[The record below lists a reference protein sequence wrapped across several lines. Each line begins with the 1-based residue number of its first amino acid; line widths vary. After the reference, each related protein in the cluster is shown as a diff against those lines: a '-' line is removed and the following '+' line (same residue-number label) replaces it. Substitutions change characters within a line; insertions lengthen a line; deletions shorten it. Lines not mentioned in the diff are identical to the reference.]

1 MNPADNAAT
10 HEVRTTCPYCGVGCG
25 VIATTDGVS
34 VQAVRGDP
42 EHPANF
48 GRLCSKGSTLHQT
61 SRGGGRLLQPLARLS
76 RDAPREAV
84 EWEQAMALATGR
96 FADIVREHGPDA
108 VAFYGSGQ
116 LLTEDYYVLNKLAR
130 VAVGTNNLD
139 TNSRLC
145 MSSAVA
151 GYKATLGA
159 DSVPACYEDIDHA
172 DLLFVAGSNTA
183 YAHPIVMRRI
193 EAARS
198 ARPGQRMIVVDPR
211 RTDTAQAAD
220 LHLAILPGTDVAL
233 FHAMLHWLIWEEKI
247 ATDWIAAHTE
257 GFEALRQ
264 AVRETSPRAM
274 AGVCGVREADIVTA
288 ARWWAESGSVLSL
301 YCQGLNQSSSGT
313 DKNAALIGLHLA
325 TAQIGRP
332 GAGPLSLTGQP
343 NAMGGREVG
352 ALANLLPGH
361 RDLSRAADRD
371 EVARYWNVAS
381 VPATPGLSAV
391 ELFEGL
397 HSGRVRAVWIVCT
410 NPAQSMPDSLKVR
423 QALERAEFVV
433 VQEAFAD
440 TETLRHAD
448 VALPATTWGE
458 KDGTVTNSE
467 RRISRVRAVLPAP
480 GEARADW
487 SILADAARRLARALH
502 PGREQGFTFDS
513 AEAVW
518 LEHRGLTVGRDLDI
532 GGLTW
537 ERLERDGPQQ
547 WPLPAGAQAGQVRLY
562 DDARFATADGK
573 ARFSA
578 APWRPVA
585 EPVDARYP
593 IALTTGR
600 LRDQWHSMSRTG
612 RVPALFAQAEAPT
625 LDMHV
630 SDLTR
635 RGLID
640 GEPVMVS
647 SRRGRFVALAHA
659 SDEVR
664 SGQAFLPMHWGDA
677 FVRGEGLAGIN
688 ALTLSHFDPV
698 SKQPELKHSAIR
710 VSRIEARW
718 ELLAMT
724 RLPRE
729 SLETVRE
736 RWLAACAHFE
746 AVWVVP
752 MGGDHAG
759 LCLRGFAREP
769 ASAMWLADFDRLIG
783 ADGSDVMAY
792 DDAAG
797 GHGRRVRVE
806 GDAVWTVRLSGRMSS
821 VPGASAAPV
830 PVPAP
835 ASLQVSANWL
845 RGLLTDAAPVRPLSR
860 WLLSPVPP
868 PQSAFEPRDPLVCV
882 CHGVGARAIDAA
894 LTRASGSGSQRLAAL
909 QSGLRCGTSCGSCVP
924 QLRARA
930 QAIADN
936 PGLASLPAAAV
947 AP

>member
-1 MNPADNAAT
+1 MNPAGGAAMRD
-10 HEVRTTCPYCGVGCG
+10 VRTTCPYCGVGCG
-25 VIATTDGVS
+25 VIATTDGVT

-42 EHPANF
+42 EHPANS

-61 SRGGGRLLQPLARLS
+61 ARGGGRLLHPMVRCS

-84 EWEQAMALATGR
+84 GWEQAMALATGR
-96 FADIVREHGPDA
+96 FAQIVREHGPDA

-159 DSVPACYEDIDHA
+159 DSVPACYEDIDQA

-183 YAHPIVMRRI
+183 NAHPIVMRRI
-193 EAARS
+193 EAARA

-211 RTDTAQAAD
+211 RTVTAQAAD

-233 FHAMLHWLIWEEKI
+233 FHAMLHWLIWEEKV
-247 ATDWIAAHTE
+247 ATDWIGAHTD
-257 GFEALRQ
+257 GFDALRGV
-264 AVRETSPRAM
+264 VRETSPRAM
-274 AGVCGVREADIVTA
+274 ARVCGVREEDIVTA
-288 ARWWAESGSVLSL
+288 ARWWSEAGSVLSL

-313 DKNAALIGLHLA
+313 EKNAALIGLHLA

-361 RDLSRAADRD
+361 RDLANAAHRD
-371 EVARYWNVAS
+371 EVARYWDVES
-381 VPATPGLSAV
+381 VPASPGLSAV

-410 NPAQSMPDSLKVR
+410 NPAQSMPDSLRVR
-423 QALERAEFVV
+423 EALDRAEFVV

-458 KDGTVTNSE
+458 KEGTVTNSE

-487 SILADAARRLARALH
+487 SILADAARRLAGALH
-502 PGREQGFTFDS
+502 PGRERGFAFEN

-532 GGLTW
+532 GGLSW

-547 WPLPAGAQAGQVRLY
+547 WPLPAGAPAGQARLY
-562 DDARFATADGK
+562 ADDRFATANGK

-578 APWRPVA
+578 APWRAVA
-585 EPVDARYP
+585 EPVDVRYP

-625 LDMHV
+625 LDMDGN
-630 SDLTR
+630 DLTR
-635 RGLID
+635 RGLRD

-677 FVRGEGLAGIN
+677 FVRGEGLAGMN
-688 ALTLSHFDPV
+688 ALTLPAFDPV
-698 SKQPELKHSAIR
+698 SKQPELKHAAVR
-710 VSRIEARW
+710 VSRIEAGW
-718 ELLAMT
+718 ELLAMA
-724 RLPRE
+724 RLPRA
-729 SLETVRE
+729 SLETVRAQ
-736 RWLAACAHFE
+736 WLAACAHFE

-752 MGGDHAG
+752 MGGDAVG
-759 LCLRGFAREP
+759 LSLRGFAREP
-769 ASAMWLADFDRLIG
+769 AGPMWLADFDRLIG
-783 ADGSDVMAY
+783 ADGADVMAY
-792 DDAAG
+792 DDLAG
-797 GHGRRVRVE
+797 GHGRRVRVQ
-806 GDAVWTVRLSGRMSS
+806 GDMLWTARLSGRIAGT
-821 VPGASAAPV
+821 PAAAGLQASAH
-830 PVPAP
+830 
-835 ASLQVSANWL
+835 WL
-845 RGLLTDAAPVRPLSR
+845 RGLMTDAVPVRPLSR

-868 PQSAFEPRDPLVCV
+868 PQSAFAPRDPVVCV

-894 LTRASGSGSQRLAAL
+894 LVKATGSAPQRLAAL
-909 QSGLRCGTSCGSCVP
+909 QSALRCGTSCGSCVP

-930 QAIADN
+930 QASA
-936 PGLASLPAAAV
+936 ASPDPAAASAAV
-947 AP
+947 LAP